1 LSNCN
6 LELDFTA
13 GRNSELPYPAVAQ
26 IFIKGSSSDES
37 GTLRF
42 ITPHCLLAS
51 ELDAEIDRLHAELES
66 IRKRSHA
73 RFAAEKIAQ

>member
-13 GRNSELPYPAVAQ
+13 DRNGEMPHPAVAQ
-26 IFIKGSSSDES
+26 IFIKGSSSDEN

-42 ITPHCLLAS
+42 ITPYCLSIS
-51 ELDAEIDRLHAELES
+51 ELDAEIDRLHAELED
-66 IRKRSHA
+66 IRRRGHA
-73 RFAAEKIAQ
+73 RFIAEKITR